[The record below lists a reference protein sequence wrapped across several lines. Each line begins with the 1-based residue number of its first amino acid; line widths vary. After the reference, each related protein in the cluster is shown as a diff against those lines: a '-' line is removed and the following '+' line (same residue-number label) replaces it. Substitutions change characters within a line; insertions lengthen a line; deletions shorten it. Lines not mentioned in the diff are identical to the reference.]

1 MYIYIGLVELY
12 SLNNPGKE
20 SVGLEEIVSVSLS
33 ADYEENNLMTQSAI
47 TLSLRSGGGG
57 IEEKAKVVTAV
68 WGTEFIQFSC
78 RVGYFTLGLFEE

>member
-33 ADYEENNLMTQSAI
+33 ADYEENNLVTQSAI

-68 WGTEFIQFSC
+68 WGTEFIQFL
-78 RVGYFTLGLFEE
+78 VVLAILH

>member
-12 SLNNPGKE
+12 SLNNPGQE

-33 ADYEENNLMTQSAI
+33 ADYEENNLVTQSAI

-68 WGTEFIQFSC
+68 WGTEFIQFLA
-78 RVGYFTLGLFEE
+78 TLAILH